1 MTIKILIMETTWEVV
16 KMQQQ
21 IRKVN
26 VSQIK
31 IRKTLKIL
39 LTLTKPFIDNNPTEK
54 LLKFKAEGNKKLRK
68 HEMEMSK

>member
-1 MTIKILIMETTWEVV
+1 
-16 KMQQQ
+16 MQQQ

-68 HEMEMSK
+68 HEMEMSKWMFDQLHPPLGMPFHY